1 MSLWTRG
8 IWCKFNRRINL
19 FIPELA
25 RIDFVFWSTQIQRKK
40 RFEVQTHRQ
49 GAKISDKS
57 LKNSVVRKFALS
69 SLSICSSMS
78 LWIHQIR
85 FEWVTSWLWQS
96 YIAQILLEIETPVVG
111 CTRSNYTS
119 LTFLATF
126 GQFSNPNSNWHED
139 SLAYKLEELSVV
151 WVLNIPSD
159 IKSVDQQPVR
169 FTLE

>member
-8 IWCKFNRRINL
+8 IWCKFNRPIKFIYSWTGSNRLCILINTDTKKKTFGSTNASPRWKSRIK
-19 FIPELA
+19 
-25 RIDFVFWSTQIQRKK
+25 V
-40 RFEVQTHRQ
+40 V
-49 GAKISDKS
+49 
-57 LKNSVVRKFALS
+57 KNSVVRKFALS
-69 SLSICSSMS
+69 SLSIYSSMS

-159 IKSVDQQPVR
+159 IKSVDQQPAR